1 MEKPR
6 QAHLCQVTDE
16 RSRVMRTQVNC
27 LPKAWLSRTLLE
39 LGSQNSR
46 SGSSL
51 GTRNT
56 QPLGPWLLVPCQT
69 VPLGV

>member
-6 QAHLCQVTDE
+6 GRLTCVQVTDE
-16 RSRVMRTQVNC
+16 AVKGHRDQVNC
-27 LPKAWLSRTLLE
+27 LPKAPWLSRTLLE

-51 GTRNT
+51 GTRS
-56 QPLGPWLLVPCQT
+56 L
-69 VPLGV
+69 